1 MAKTAAEVGGKAAS
15 TAAGESFS
23 VTYRYYVLFVLF
35 LGYIV
40 NVMDRGVLSAL
51 VESIRKD
58 FSISDTQVGIL
69 VGLPF
74 AFFYSILGVP
84 IAALADRTIRK
95 NVLAGAIVLWS
106 AATAACG
113 FAPNYFWLLTTRALT
128 GVGEA
133 GGTPPSHSLISDYFP
148 RTARATALSIY
159 ALGVPVGQMIGS
171 ALGGQWNDQFG
182 WRETFWL
189 IGTPG
194 VFIGLLVWATIREPP
209 RGLSENDVKKTGEAP
224 PFWTAV
230 KFLRSY
236 ASFSH
241 MCLAAGLHSVV
252 WYAGSQLNNA
262 FFQRSHGMTSTQ
274 AGYWIAF
281 MAIVGAVGTL
291 LGGLLSDRLS
301 ARKNDRRWYMWVPGI
316 ATLVMVPF
324 QFLAYLTNEL
334 HVSIATFCVMIVLA
348 SMFFGPSFAVA
359 QGLGTLRTRA
369 VATSLL
375 LLVQTL
381 VGLGLGPLVAG
392 VLSDTLKPMMGG
404 NNAESLRW
412 ALALIGVVNVWAAAH
427 YFIGARS
434 IRQNWANTEQLNR
447 AVPGSA

>member
-1 MAKTAAEVGGKAAS
+1 LAKTAAEVGGKAA
-15 TAAGESFS
+15 TPAASESFS
-23 VTYRYYVLFVLF
+23 VSYRYYVLFVLF

-51 VESIRKD
+51 IETIRKD
-58 FSISDTQVGIL
+58 FSLTDTQMGFLGGI
-69 VGLPF
+69 PF

-84 IAALADRTIRK
+84 IAALADRTIRT
-95 NVLAGAIVLWS
+95 NVLAAAIVLWS

-113 FAPNYFWLLTTRALT
+113 FAPNFYWLETTRALT

-133 GGTPPSHSLISDYFP
+133 GGSPPSHSLISDYFT
-148 RTARATALSIY
+148 RSQRATALSIY
-159 ALGVPVGQMIGS
+159 ALGVPVGQMIGN
-171 ALGGQWNDQFG
+171 ALGGRWNDMFG
-182 WRETFWL
+182 WRETFFL
-189 IGTPG
+189 IGAPG
-194 VFIGLLVWATIREPP
+194 VLIGLLVFVTVREPP
-209 RGLSENDVKKTGEAP
+209 RGLSENDVKKTADAP
-224 PFWTAV
+224 AFWSAV
-230 KFLRSY
+230 KFLSSY
-236 ASFSH
+236 ASFAN

-274 AGYWIAF
+274 AGDWVAF
-281 MAIVGAVGTL
+281 MAIIGAAGTL
-291 LGGLLSDRLS
+291 LGGLLSDKIS
-301 ARKNDRRWYMWVPGI
+301 ARRNDRRWYMWVPGI

-324 QFLAYLTNEL
+324 QFVAYLTPEL
-334 HVSIATFCVMIVLA
+334 HISITSFCIMIVLA

-392 VLSDTLKPMMGG
+392 MLSDSLKPVVGDQ
-404 NNAESLRW
+404 ESLRW
-412 ALALIGVVNVWAAAH
+412 ALALIGIVNVWAAAH

-434 IRQNWANTEQLNR
+434 IRQNWANTEELNR
-447 AVPGSA
+447 AAPA

>member
-1 MAKTAAEVGGKAAS
+1 LAKTAAELGGRAAAPAAS
-15 TAAGESFS
+15 ESFS
-23 VTYRYYVLFVLF
+23 VSYRYYVLFVLF

-40 NVMDRGVLSAL
+40 NVMDRGVLAAL
-51 VESIRKD
+51 IESIKKD
-58 FSISDTQVGIL
+58 FSLTDTQLGVLSGM
-69 VGLPF
+69 PF

-95 NVLAGAIVLWS
+95 NVLAAAIVLWS

-113 FAPNYFWLLTTRALT
+113 LAPNFYALVTTRALT

-133 GGTPPSHSLISDYFP
+133 GGSPPSHSLISDYFS
-148 RTARATALSIY
+148 RAARATALSIY

-171 ALGGQWNDQFG
+171 ALGGRWNDVFG
-182 WRETFWL
+182 WRQTFFL
-189 IGTPG
+189 IGVPG
-194 VFIGLLVWATIREPP
+194 ILVGLLVWATVREPP
-209 RGLSENDVKKTGEAP
+209 RGLSEDDVKKTASAP
-224 PFWTAV
+224 PFWSAV
-230 KFLRSY
+230 KFLSSY
-236 ASFSH
+236 ASFGH
-241 MCLAAGLHSVV
+241 MCLAAALHSVV
-252 WYAGSQLNNA
+252 WYAGSQFNNA
-262 FFQRSHGMTSTQ
+262 FFQRTHAMTSTQ

-281 MAIVGAVGTL
+281 MAIIGAVGTL
-291 LGGLLSDRLS
+291 LGGMLSDKLS
-301 ARKNDRRWYMWVPGI
+301 SRRNDRRWYMWVPGI

-324 QFLAYLTNEL
+324 QFVAYLTNEL
-334 HVSIATFCVMIVLA
+334 HISIMAFCVMIVLA

-392 VLSDTLKPMMGG
+392 IVSDHLKPVVGDT
-404 NNAESLRW
+404 ESLRW
-412 ALALIGVVNVWAAAH
+412 ALAVIGVVNVWAAAH

-447 AVPGSA
+447 ATSA

>member
-1 MAKTAAEVGGKAAS
+1 MAKSAADIGGKAA
-15 TAAGESFS
+15 TAAASESFS
-23 VTYRYYVLFVLF
+23 VSYRYYVLFVLF

-51 VESIRKD
+51 IETIRRD
-58 FSISDTQVGIL
+58 FSLSDTQMGVLSGM
-69 VGLPF
+69 PF

-95 NVLAGAIVLWS
+95 NVLAAAIVLWS

-113 FAPNYFWLLTTRALT
+113 LAPNFAWLVATRAMT

-133 GGTPPSHSLISDYFP
+133 GGSPPSHSLISDYFS
-148 RTARATALSIY
+148 RAARATALSIY
-159 ALGVPVGQMIGS
+159 ALGVPVGQMIGN
-171 ALGGQWNDQFG
+171 ALGGRFNDMYG
-182 WRETFWL
+182 WRETFYL
-189 IGTPG
+189 IGAPG
-194 VFIGLLVWATIREPP
+194 IFIGLLVWATIREPP

-224 PFWTAV
+224 AFWSAV
-230 KFLRSY
+230 KFLSSY
-236 ASFSH
+236 ASFAH

-274 AGYWIAF
+274 AGDWVAF
-281 MAIVGAVGTL
+281 MAIIGAAGTL
-291 LGGLLSDRLS
+291 LGGVFSDKLSTR
-301 ARKNDRRWYMWVPGI
+301 RNDRRWYMWVPGI
-316 ATLVMVPF
+316 ATLIMVPF
-324 QFLAYLTNEL
+324 QFSAYLSNEL
-334 HVSIATFCVMIVLA
+334 HITITSFCIMIVLA

-392 VLSDTLKPMMGG
+392 VLSDHLKPIVGDQ
-404 NNAESLRW
+404 ESLRW
-412 ALALIGVVNVWAAAH
+412 ALALIGVVNLWAAAH

-434 IRQNWANTEQLNR
+434 IRQNWANTEELNR
-447 AVPGSA
+447 VVP

>member
-1 MAKTAAEVGGKAAS
+1 LAKTAAEVGGKVATPAVS
-15 TAAGESFS
+15 ESYS

-40 NVMDRGVLSAL
+40 NVMDRGVLAAVLKNIGDDFAL
-51 VESIRKD
+51 
-58 FSISDTQVGIL
+58 SDTQIGFL
-69 VGLPF
+69 GSMPF

-95 NVLAGAIVLWS
+95 NVLAAAIVLWS

-113 FAPNYFWLLTTRALT
+113 FAPNFISLVTTRALT

-133 GGTPPSHSLISDYFP
+133 GGSPPSHSLISDYFS
-148 RTARATALSIY
+148 RASRATALSIY
-159 ALGVPVGQMIGS
+159 ALGVPVGQMIGN
-171 ALGGQWNDQFG
+171 ALGGRFNDIYG
-182 WRETFWL
+182 WRETFFL

-194 VFIGLLVWATIREPP
+194 ILVGLLVFFTIREPP
-209 RGLSENDVKKTGEAP
+209 RGLSENDVRKPADAP
-224 PFWTAV
+224 AFWSAV
-230 KFLRSY
+230 KFLSSY
-236 ASFSH
+236 ASFAH

-252 WYAGSQLNNA
+252 WYAGSQLNNL
-262 FFQRSHGMTSTQ
+262 FFQRSHGMTATQ
-274 AGYWIAF
+274 AGDWVAF
-281 MAIVGAVGTL
+281 MAIIGAAGTL
-291 LGGLLSDRLS
+291 LGGVLSDRLS

-334 HVSIATFCVMIVLA
+334 HVTITSFCVMIVLA

-381 VGLGLGPLVAG
+381 VGMGIGPLLAG
-392 VLSDTLKPMMGG
+392 ILSDHLKPVFGDL
-404 NNAESLRW
+404 ESMRW
-412 ALALIGVVNVWAAAH
+412 ALAIIGVVNVWAAAH

-434 IRQNWANTEQLNR
+434 IRQNWANTEQLNSTALR
-447 AVPGSA
+447 SA